1 MSNET
6 IVTGPILVT
15 AKKEK
20 TKSYKQWLTLA
31 PVIFL
36 FLLFFFYPL
45 YEVLVRSITFP
56 EVGMQNFAWLF
67 EEQVNMTVLI
77 RTFQTSFW
85 VTVICLL
92 FAYPYTY
99 FLTTLSGKAK
109 AVLFTIVLIPFWTSG
124 VIRTFAWVILL
135 QDSGPLG
142 DFFRM
147 FGVESLGVL
156 RTNTAVF
163 IGMAQVLLPFFILP
177 LYANLSKIDLRLL
190 TAAQSLGA
198 RPSRAFFKVY
208 LPLSFPG
215 IAAGSILT
223 FVLALGFY
231 ITPAM
236 LGSPREA
243 LLSTLIQGKLE
254 GHLQWGQVAVLS
266 LLLLVSTMLILLI
279 AGMIS
284 KRTSMKVSD
293 MIGGSKA

>member
-1 MSNET
+1 MTTNL
-6 IVTGPILVT
+6 VATGPIKSLQQ
-15 AKKEK
+15 KEK
-20 TKSYKQWLTLA
+20 QRTYRQWLALI
-31 PVIFL
+31 PVIIL
-36 FLLFFFYPL
+36 FFIFFFYPL
-45 YEVLVRSITFP
+45 YEVLIRSVTFP
-56 EVGMQNFAWLF
+56 EVGMQNFEWLVQ
-67 EEQVNMTVLI
+67 EPVNIAVLV

-85 VTVICLL
+85 VTVICLI

-99 FLTTLSGKAK
+99 LLTTVSGKVK
-109 AVLFTIVLIPFWTSG
+109 ALLFTIVLIPFWTSG

-135 QDSGPLG
+135 QDSGPIG
-142 DFFRM
+142 DFFEN
-147 FGVESLGVL
+147 FGVESLGIM

-177 LYANLSKIDLRLL
+177 LYANLSRIDLRLL

-198 RPSRAFFKVY
+198 RPSRAFLKVY
-208 LPLSFPG
+208 LPLSLPG
-215 IAAGSILT
+215 IAAGGILT

-236 LGSPREA
+236 LGSPRES

-254 GHLQWGQVAVLS
+254 GQLQWGQVAVLS
-266 LLLLVSTMLILLI
+266 LLLLVSTLFVLLI
-279 AGMIS
+279 AGLLS